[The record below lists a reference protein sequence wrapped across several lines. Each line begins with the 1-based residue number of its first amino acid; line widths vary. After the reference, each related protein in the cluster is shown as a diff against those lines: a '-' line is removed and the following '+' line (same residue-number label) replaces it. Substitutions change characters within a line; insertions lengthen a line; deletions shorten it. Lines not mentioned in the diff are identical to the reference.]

1 MPKPFWVL
9 DLLHDPDAQKGG
21 AGGKRDNDVVLTKVR
36 RRAS

>member
-1 MPKPFWVL
+1 MPKPLWVL

-21 AGGKRDNDVVLTKVR
+21 AGGDNDVVLTKVR